1 MERFD
6 FGPLNAP
13 YRTRTYVGWPK
24 LRKAFLRRSASIL
37 VMDFTEFVAME
48 KLSPF
53 VGARFALIRWSSG
66 RFLAL
71 LSAWSGISTVHLSVP
86 PEGDL
91 TFGTNLEKKARR
103 GMPELVTAIDEY
115 IAHHKTKPNPF
126 IWTKKA
132 GDILQKVIHANSR

>member
-1 MERFD
+1 
-6 FGPLNAP
+6 
-13 YRTRTYVGWPK
+13 
-24 LRKAFLRRSASIL
+24 
-37 VMDFTEFVAME
+37 MDFTEFVAME

-91 TFGTNLEKKARR
+91 TFGTNLEKEAR
-103 GMPELVTAIDEY
+103 GGLPELVSAIDDY
-115 IAHHKTKPNPF
+115 NAHHKTKPKPF
-126 IWTKKA
+126 IRIESA
-132 GDILQKVIHANSR
+132 GDILQEVIHVNSR